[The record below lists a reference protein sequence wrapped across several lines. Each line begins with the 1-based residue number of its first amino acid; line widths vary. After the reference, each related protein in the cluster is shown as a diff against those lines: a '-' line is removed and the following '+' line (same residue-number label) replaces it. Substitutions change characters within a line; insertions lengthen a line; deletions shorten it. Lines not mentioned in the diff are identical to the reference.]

1 MEKMAEG
8 EWDLLMSAAQSGD
21 RAAYRALLRALG
33 PWLRGYYARRLPP
46 SMIEDAVQDAMIAL
60 HEKRHTYDPARPFK
74 PWLLGVARHKWLDRL
89 EAMRRQ
95 PTELLLDDVPVA
107 DHGEAVISATI
118 LERLLSTLK
127 PPQAEAIRLVKL
139 QGFSVDEASART
151 GQSASL
157 VKVNIHRGL
166 ARMSRLAY
174 ADS

>member
-1 MEKMAEG
+1 
-8 EWDLLMSAAQSGD
+8 
-21 RAAYRALLRALG
+21 
-33 PWLRGYYARRLPP
+33 
-46 SMIEDAVQDAMIAL
+46 
-60 HEKRHTYDPARPFK
+60 
-74 PWLLGVARHKWLDRL
+74 
-89 EAMRRQ
+89 
-95 PTELLLDDVPVA
+95 VPVA